1 MSRLNGLLER
11 TLTETLRILRMD
23 FNEFKNRQRTS
34 GRTGVLGYLSQ
45 TSSTWDYNQTLNSP
59 PVGGIPSGSYAVF
72 EGQFVGDGSQRWPI
86 VTPYF
91 EITVNDQPLYR
102 NGNGQLAWD
111 DGSGN
116 NFLVVDD
123 EGRRDPTTVTS
134 PNTTKWAYTFSY
146 FGTMTVKIKLR
157 TVGTSR
163 GTVTLT
169 RTS

>member
-1 MSRLNGLLER
+1 MNRLNTLLER

-45 TSSTWDYNQTLNSP
+45 SNNAWDYDQVLSSP
-59 PVGGIPSGSYAVF
+59 PQGGIMYGQYAVF
-72 EGQFVGDGSQRWPI
+72 EGQFVGDGSQKWPI

-91 EITVNDQPLYR
+91 EILVNGQTLTR
-102 NGNGQLAWD
+102 NGNGQLQY
-111 DGSGN
+111 SGN
-116 NFLVVDD
+116 GGNDVVVVDD
-123 EGRRDPTTVTS
+123 EGVRDPTTVTN
-134 PNTTKWAYTFSY
+134 PTTTKWRYAFSY
-146 FGTMTVKIKLR
+146 FGTVHVQMKLR

-163 GTVTLT
+163 GTITLV